1 MDLLKELAGLK
12 VSSLTHMA
20 VSKFDQILWNMQ
32 TLDWWFQSFWLLA
45 VWFSNYQFIESWCVE
60 RVGFLAGCIILTLVF
75 NMVLGVPI
83 RLEKTMVSGAFPSQ
97 SKAHGTRLDDAEIDL
112 SCKLS
117 GIAMFCW
124 NKGCCTGASQMVMFC
139 WRSSFSYILFG
150 IYYDLLILV
159 EGYIFL
165 VFAMFFLLWCIHW
178 YFFYFG
184 PRPASHSC
192 RLFQSRPNMRMDCI
206 HQRVVIFIS

>member
-1 MDLLKELAGLK
+1 
-12 VSSLTHMA
+12 
-20 VSKFDQILWNMQ
+20 MQ

-60 RVGFLAGCIILTLVF
+60 RVVFLAGCIILTLVF

-124 NKGCCTGASQMVMFC
+124 SKGCCTGASQMVMFC

-150 IYYDLLILV
+150 ICHDLLILV
-159 EGYIFL
+159 EGYILL
-165 VFAMFFLLWCIHW
+165 VFAMFFFVMHPLI
-178 YFFYFG
+178 FFIMG
-184 PRPASHSC
+184 SDQQVTVAGCSNPDRTWVWIESKVS
-192 RLFQSRPNMRMDCI
+192 
-206 HQRVVIFIS
+206 